1 MDGDKIKQRYS
12 TSRERVGSK
21 ERIGTSLDDVS
32 AASSEQQLES
42 VHQKQPQQQQD
53 NVTTST
59 PQRKPKPKR
68 STFLSFSSQLRADK
82 PIPRA
87 TVVDTLLSSSLKSSI
102 HRKKKEQSQKSRSDF
117 HITGIPIWRTSQ
129 FLWLFRDAYRLV
141 NLGKNYALSEE
152 VEVGHDGEEGWSSS
166 NIFNQI
172 KLLFS
177 LKQHQKVLKPV
188 LSTLDTLYGLNE
200 KFVGLSSRRPQPDGK
215 NFQRNTELEIMNQYF
230 DYITQMKNG
239 QLSMFAMP
247 GGAQSRYSEIFYL
260 VTRKSENSFTFTVFN
275 TTDSIRFHN
284 TSESNTESSGE
295 SSSCGESSE
304 KVRYC
309 GYISVDD
316 IPPSRLLNKAFLFYI
331 VQLKTSV
338 SNNSEAI
345 YQVLLFSFLVS
356 HHCLVNLNMTCLNK
370 NMRTKHIQ

>member
-1 MDGDKIKQRYS
+1 MDSDKMKRRYS

-32 AASSEQQLES
+32 AASSEQLES
-42 VHQKQPQQQQD
+42 IAHQQQQPQQQQD
-53 NVTTST
+53 NITTST

-82 PIPRA
+82 PIPR
-87 TVVDTLLSSSLKSSI
+87 TSVVDTLSSSLKSSI
-102 HRKKKEQSQKSRSDF
+102 HRKKKDQQSQSRGDF
-117 HITGIPIWRTSQ
+117 HIIPIWRTSQ

-141 NLGKNYALSEE
+141 DLGKNYALSEE

-295 SSSCGESSE
+295 SSIGPSSNSE
-304 KVRYC
+304 KLRYC

-316 IPPSRLLNKAFLFYI
+316 ISPSRILNKAFLFYI

-356 HHCLVNLNMTCLNK
+356 HNCLVNLNMTCPNK
-370 NMRTKHIQ
+370 YENKTYSI

>member
-1 MDGDKIKQRYS
+1 MDSDKIKRRYS

-32 AASSEQQLES
+32 AASSEQQLDS
-42 VHQKQPQQQQD
+42 IAHHQQQPQQQQD

-82 PIPRA
+82 PIPRT
-87 TVVDTLLSSSLKSSI
+87 TVVDTLSSGLKSSTI
-102 HRKKKEQSQKSRSDF
+102 HRKKKEHSQSRGDF
-117 HITGIPIWRTSQ
+117 HIPIWRTSQ

-141 NLGKNYALSEE
+141 DLSKNYALSEE

-188 LSTLDTLYGLNE
+188 LNTLDTLYGLNE
-200 KFVGLSSRRPQPDGK
+200 KFVGLSSRRPQHDGK
-215 NFQRNTELEIMNQYF
+215 NFQRNTELDIMNQYF

-239 QLSMFAMP
+239 QLSLFAMP

-284 TSESNTESSGE
+284 TSESNAESSGV
-295 SSSCGESSE
+295 SSSNSGKSSE

-331 VQLKTSV
+331 VQLKTSA
-338 SNNSEAI
+338 SNNSGAI
-345 YQVLLFSFLVS
+345 YQVLLFFFFFL
-356 HHCLVNLNMTCLNK
+356 
-370 NMRTKHIQ
+370 I